1 MQILPLVHHLQYHI
15 IKSKKVLI
23 ILLCLLCAGCS
34 QDKVDINKI
43 EIKSV
48 EISDTIEIIYINNAD
63 SYLNYEY
70 YFKNGILSIYF
81 IKTDEKKIFENQ
93 IEIKNTYS
101 DIEAIEIIDDT
112 QSRAIYPQLFW

>member
-15 IKSKKVLI
+15 IKYIKVLI
-23 ILLCLLCAGCS
+23 ILLCLLCTGCS

-43 EIKSV
+43 EVKGV
-48 EISDTIEIIYINNAD
+48 QISDTIEIMYINNTD

-70 YFKNGILSIYF
+70 YFKNGILSVYF
-81 IKTDEKKIFENQ
+81 IKTDKEKTPENL

-112 QSRAIYPQLFW
+112 QSRAIYPQLF

>member
-15 IKSKKVLI
+15 IKHKKVLM
-23 ILLCLLCAGCS
+23 ILLCLLCTGCS
-34 QDKVDINKI
+34 QDKVDITKI

-48 EISDTIEIIYINNAD
+48 EISDTIENIYVNNTD

-81 IKTDEKKIFENQ
+81 IKTDKKKIFENL